1 MEEMVVVVPL
11 HQLPAASFN
20 FRYQLQ
26 GEGSP
31 SKAERMKMII
41 CSDKLIFVYYFLF
54 EIFFFFFTKDLF
66 SIYFSVSPLIQAH
79 TALNS

>member
-20 FRYQLQ
+20 FRYPLQ
-26 GEGSP
+26 GERSP
-31 SKAERMKMII
+31 RKAERMKMII

-54 EIFFFFFTKDLF
+54 SDFFFFLTKDLF